1 MKSNI
6 RRDGLEHVSAF
17 GNGVLRS
24 EGVVV
29 NKDNVVIGGGR
40 NGILYQVT
48 PDGKVTE
55 FCTLPGGS
63 IPNGITM
70 DRQGNIFYC
79 DLGKRAIIKV
89 DRLGKPTLFADR
101 AGDVV
106 LTLPNFATFDED
118 GNLYV
123 SVSSGLTIERVFEEI
138 VNPKPSGSLVRFR
151 PDGRSEIVATGLW
164 FANGLAIDPQESAVY
179 VLESTRGDCLR
190 IAIKSDGSFGS
201 PEIYAS
207 GFPSH
212 PDGMAFAQDGT
223 LFVTLT
229 GYGNGGAFKAADQQ
243 LIKIDTNGI
252 WTPFIDGPA
261 GVDGSELHVPTN
273 CAFGGPEM
281 QDLYIANVDGDHFSH
296 VRTSVAG
303 HPLYHQR

>member
-179 VLESTRGDCLR
+179 VL
-190 IAIKSDGSFGS
+190 
-201 PEIYAS
+201 
-207 GFPSH
+207 
-212 PDGMAFAQDGT
+212 
-223 LFVTLT
+223 
-229 GYGNGGAFKAADQQ
+229 
-243 LIKIDTNGI
+243 
-252 WTPFIDGPA
+252 
-261 GVDGSELHVPTN
+261 
-273 CAFGGPEM
+273 
-281 QDLYIANVDGDHFSH
+281 
-296 VRTSVAG
+296 
-303 HPLYHQR
+303 